1 MCLYNLGPV
10 MRIPLNSRML
20 PNRSAKVANHMKID
34 SGNMVKSRDRTKK
47 SMPVQTMKSIRKH
60 EVATCNSTEDEPD
73 GGNRGRESI
82 EHELASYAIR
92 L

>member
-1 MCLYNLGPV
+1 

-20 PNRSAKVANHMKID
+20 PNRSAKVADHIKID
-34 SGNMVKSRDRTKK
+34 SSDIVKSHDSTEK
-47 SMPVQTMKSIRKH
+47 SMSVQTMKSICKH

-73 GGNRGRESI
+73 SGNRGRESI

>member
-1 MCLYNLGPV
+1 
-10 MRIPLNSRML
+10 MRISLNSRML
-20 PNRSAKVANHMKID
+20 PNCSAKVADHMKID
-34 SGNMVKSRDRTKK
+34 SSDMVKSRDSTEK

-82 EHELASYAIR
+82 EHKLASYAIR